1 MLCPKCDVEMRIKS
15 SEYVL
20 NNGELFNKMTLT
32 CRNKKCTNYDKEVK
46 IVYAP
51 LAVSNDNNAQA
62 SE

>member
-1 MLCPKCDVEMRIKS
+1 MRIKS

-51 LAVSNDNNAQA
+51 LAVSNDDNAQA